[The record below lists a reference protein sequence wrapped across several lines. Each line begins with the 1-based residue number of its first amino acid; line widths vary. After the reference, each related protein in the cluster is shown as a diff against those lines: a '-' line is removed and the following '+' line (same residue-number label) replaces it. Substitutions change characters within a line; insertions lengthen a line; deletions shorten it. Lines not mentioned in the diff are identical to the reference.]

1 MAPRRRNTQQ
11 RALIEAELADC
22 RGFVSAQ
29 ELHARLRQGG
39 NPVGLATVYRNLNDL
54 AESGA
59 ADTIQMSGAEQL
71 YRSCSDEHHHHL
83 VCVDCGTT
91 IEIGPE
97 HEEWVESIARRKR
110 FTLISH
116 TIEIFGR
123 CPDCRRKLREQEL
136 AAAN

>member
-1 MAPRRRNTQQ
+1 MAPRRNTQQ
-11 RALIEAELADC
+11 RALIEAELASCAD
-22 RGFVSAQ
+22 FVSAQ

-54 AESGA
+54 AASGT
-59 ADTIQMSGAEQL
+59 ADTIQMNGSEQL
-71 YRSCSDEHHHHL
+71 YRYCGEEHHHHL
-83 VCVDCGTT
+83 VCVDCGKT

-97 HEEWVESIARRKR
+97 HEEWVESVARRKR

-123 CPDCRRKLREQEL
+123 CPECRRGLRDSS
-136 AAAN
+136 AAN